1 MILDASHTCTGEVSA
16 NPICGFSAAGPLQ
29 ACKPIEVGHL
39 DSLIMV
45 VAASGAASVDVAKT
59 YQDSNQSEARN

>member
-1 MILDASHTCTGEVSA
+1 LNVSHTSTREISA

-45 VAASGAASVDVAKT
+45 VASSGAESADVAKRIKFQT
-59 YQDSNQSEARN
+59 NQ